1 MSCAPDT
8 LVRLAEWAANAVC
21 ARPPYA
27 GSDLWYADQ
36 GEAANRLLAIN
47 LCRACPV
54 IDACREATAK
64 EEAGKGLK
72 HRFGVRAGM
81 TPRQRWLAE
90 QASSQESWPVC
101 GTTKAY
107 YRHLQFGEPVDDAC
121 QAAGDAYE
129 KQLAQG

>member
-1 MSCAPDT
+1 MTHAPDT

-54 IDACREATAK
+54 IDACRAATAK
-64 EEAGKGLK
+64 EEAGKSLK
-72 HRFGVRAGM
+72 HRHGVRAGM

-90 QASSQESWPVC
+90 
-101 GTTKAY
+101 
-107 YRHLQFGEPVDDAC
+107 LQR
-121 QAAGDAYE
+121 Q
-129 KQLAQG
+129 QLAQS